1 MFVLIVA
8 LLTVQNLS
16 ATTVELPENTE
27 SQFAD
32 KVSVFDAKL
41 PSDRFDDLRQVRLNI
56 QIMASVTNAICLRF
70 GRDGLY
76 GTSDGKL
83 ALEETMMEIGIERNG
98 EMYLCKNRMK
108 DRYTRELSDPGTPQ
122 ARTITFK
129 VRVSPD
135 NPADVKSVI
144 FEDNGTPFSFDG
156 LVLDPLP
163 VEFNPVLWTDL
174 RLLVRNGGTQSVEV
188 KFMKDGSLIVIR

>member
-1 MFVLIVA
+1 MLFA
-8 LLTVQNLS
+8 
-16 ATTVELPENTE
+16 ATQVFAASVELPQNTE

-32 KVSVFDAKL
+32 EVSVFDAKL
-41 PSDRFDDLRQVRLNI
+41 PADRFEDMRQFKLTIRIEATV
-56 QIMASVTNAICLRF
+56 SNAVCLRL

-76 GTSDGKL
+76 GNSDNAL
-83 ALEETMMEIGIERNG
+83 SLEETLLEIGVERNG

-108 DRYTRELSDPGTPQ
+108 DRYTRTLSNPGTPQ

-135 NPADVKSVI
+135 NPADVQSVI
-144 FEDNGTPFSFDG
+144 FEDNGIPFSFAN
-156 LVLDPLP
+156 LILDPLP
-163 VEFNPVLWTDL
+163 VELNPVLWTDL

-188 KFMKDGSLIVIR
+188 KFMKDGSVVIIR